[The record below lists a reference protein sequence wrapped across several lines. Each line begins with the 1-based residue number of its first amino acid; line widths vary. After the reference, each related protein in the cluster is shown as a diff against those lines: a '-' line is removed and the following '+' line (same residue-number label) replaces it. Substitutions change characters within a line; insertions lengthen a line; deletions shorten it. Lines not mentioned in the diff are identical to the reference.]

1 MLLRG
6 EGTSPRKTPA
16 RSTSKREQACIPRS
30 LLLANSISC
39 NPDLAGGD
47 RMQFDQLGRREF
59 ITLVGGATAWPLA
72 ARAATGEAADHA
84 TASELSLLG
93 RADEVIE

>member
-1 MLLRG
+1 
-6 EGTSPRKTPA
+6 
-16 RSTSKREQACIPRS
+16 
-30 LLLANSISC
+30 
-39 NPDLAGGD
+39 
-47 RMQFDQLGRREF
+47 MQFDQLGRREF